1 MNIVFDHAI
10 EVANVEV
17 GTALTSLKEEV
28 NYGDAYQSYGKLCRM
43 LEVRSFYKD
52 SFVNILYVF

>member
-10 EVANVEV
+10 EVANLEV
-17 GTALTSLKEEV
+17 GIALTSLKEEV

-43 LEVRSFYKD
+43 LEVRSF
-52 SFVNILYVF
+52 F